1 MRLSNFQI
9 ALVLF
14 VGIILGVVLTKSIK
28 VEGFDD
34 LSGAPVCASCGGS
47 YPCNCENAVPSCP
60 PMPDM
65 SKSVLKTSVP
75 PCPTCPDLMMYM
87 LKTECPPAVDLSHYV
102 LKSSIPKPEP
112 IIIDNSAAGKSCGEC
127 PPCPRPRCPESNCPA
142 APSCP
147 ACAPCARQKCPEKT
161 VKCKAEDSDRDP
173 VRPYLTPLSVKGF
186 GSA

>member
-1 MRLSNFQI
+1 MRLSNFQMVLLFLI
-9 ALVLF
+9 GVALGYMLNSV
-14 VGIILGVVLTKSIK
+14 KK
-28 VEGFDD
+28 EGFQDSDD
-34 LSGAPVCASCGGS
+34 MPVCSSCG
-47 YPCNCENAVPSCP
+47 AASCP

-65 SKSVLKTSVP
+65 TKYVMKSSIP
-75 PCPTCPDLMMYM
+75 PPAQCPDMSMYM

-112 IIIDNSAAGKSCGEC
+112 IIIDNTGSGKNCGEC
-127 PPCPRPRCPESNCPA
+127 PACPRPRCPEINCPA
-142 APSCP
+142 APACP

-173 VRPYLTPLSVKGF
+173 VRPYLTPLSVTGF